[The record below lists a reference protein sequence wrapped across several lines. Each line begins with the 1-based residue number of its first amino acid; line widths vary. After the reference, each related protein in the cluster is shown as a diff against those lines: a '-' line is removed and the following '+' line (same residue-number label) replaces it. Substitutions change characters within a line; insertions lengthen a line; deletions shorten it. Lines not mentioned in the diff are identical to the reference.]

1 MVVVEYLQIQD
12 SLKNDFFLL
21 CLLCAGFL
29 TKKQIF
35 DNDDL
40 FEVSF
45 VMTCKSLPK
54 ASRKDGNKTYL
65 SLKWEEIVGKSRR
78 YTV

>member
-1 MVVVEYLQIQD
+1 MSVLA
-12 SLKNDFFLL
+12 SFPANKSFNS
-21 CLLCAGFL
+21 G
-29 TKKQIF
+29 
-35 DNDDL
+35 DL

-54 ASRKDGNKTYL
+54 VSRQDRNKAYI

-78 YTV
+78 YPVEKYFASEICNQFTVLFLFRKS